1 MGERGSLGILETIV
15 TDVLE
20 PWIQPSAIR
29 MMTDTGA
36 SLSRAPLTKVPV
48 ALPNE
53 YPCDFNVVRGLSYPV
68 VQDGSDL
75 ASFNR

>member
-36 SLSRAPLTKVPV
+36 SLSRAPLM
-48 ALPNE
+48 NI
-53 YPCDFNVVRGLSYPV
+53 
-68 VQDGSDL
+68 L
-75 ASFNR
+75 AISMSSAVSVIQSFKMETV